1 MRVLLDPCHLF
12 LKVRHSKIVLSKL
25 LIFEVKLLGF
35 SILFS
40 RTVPTDSWQSK
51 WLVVFGEGC
60 LINSI
65 LQRSEAVG
73 EGRICGLE
81 TTKVS

>member
-1 MRVLLDPCHLF
+1 MYE
-12 LKVRHSKIVLSKL
+12 SKL
-25 LIFEVKLLGF
+25 FVFVVKLLGF
-35 SILFS
+35 SILS
-40 RTVPTDSWQSK
+40 GRTIPTDSWQSK
-51 WLVVFGEGC
+51 WLVVFGEGY

-81 TTKVS
+81 TTKVP